1 MNRIDK
7 FTAMILTELSNYSV
21 KGLKVELA
29 AGGHNYTNKLSDS
42 IEYKMFKGGLSK
54 ILVEDYGIDINEGYS
69 AEAAKKRIKSIGS
82 NQYISELQDWFENK
96 LGIDDEFS
104 YGFALKTLKKH
115 LEKGY
120 DSKRS
125 GVRNNEG
132 FIDFVEKS
140 LRKAGVDIIEQKSD
154 DLTVLLYREM
164 LSLADKNFKIT
175 LKDVG
180 GFTGNR
186 NISNIF

>member
-1 MNRIDK
+1 
-7 FTAMILTELSNYSV
+7 MILTELSNYSV

-29 AGGHNYTNKLSDS
+29 AAGHNYTNKLSDS
-42 IEYKMFKGGLSK
+42 IEYKFFKGGLSK
-54 ILVEDYGIDINEGYS
+54 IYVEDYGIDINEGYS
-69 AEAAKKRIKSIGS
+69 ASMARKRVGKIGADR
-82 NQYISELQDWFENK
+82 YIEELQDWFENK
-96 LGIDDEFS
+96 LGISDEWS
-104 YGFALKTLKKH
+104 FAFASKTLENH
-115 LEKGY
+115 LKEGY

-125 GVRNNEG
+125 GLNNNQG

-154 DLTVLLYREM
+154 DLTVLLYRE
-164 LSLADKNFKIT
+164 LLYLADKNFKIT

-180 GFTGNR
+180 GFSRNK

>member
-1 MNRIDK
+1 MV
-7 FTAMILTELSNYSV
+7 LTELSNYSV
-21 KGLKVELA
+21 RGLKVELA

-42 IEYKMFKGGLSK
+42 IEYKLFSGKSK
-54 ILVEDYGIDINEGYS
+54 LFVEDYGIDINEGYT
-69 AEAAKKRIKSIGS
+69 AEAAKKRLQRFGAK
-82 NQYISELQDWFENK
+82 NYLDELTEWFENK
-96 LGIDDEFS
+96 LGIDEEFS
-104 YGFALKTLKKH
+104 YGFALKTLKNH

-120 DSKRS
+120 HSKRS

-154 DLTVLLYREM
+154 DFTVLLYREL

-180 GFTGNR
+180 GIPRNK

>member
-21 KGLKVELA
+21 RGLKVELA

-42 IEYKMFKGGLSK
+42 IEYKVFSGKSK
-54 ILVEDYGIDINEGYS
+54 IFVEDYGIDINEGYS
-69 AEAAKKRIKSIGS
+69 ADHAIRRVGKIGADR
-82 NQYISELQDWFENK
+82 YIEELQDWFENK
-96 LGIDDEFS
+96 LGISDEWS
-104 YGFALKTLKKH
+104 YQFAQKTLENH
-115 LEKGY
+115 LKDGY

-125 GVRNNEG
+125 GANNNQG
-132 FIDFVEKS
+132 FIDFVENA

-154 DLTVLLYREM
+154 DLTVLLYRE
-164 LSLADKNFKIT
+164 LLYLADKNFRIT
-175 LKDVG
+175 LKDIG
-180 GFTGNR
+180 GTPRNK